1 MTASL
6 GHVLAQIQRWTS
18 PRLQEFSDA
27 VLLERFVQHRDES
40 AFAALVARHGQMVLR
55 SCRRVLNDEHE
66 AEDAFQATFLI
77 LARQA
82 RTLRQ
87 AGALPGFL
95 HSVARR
101 VALKARAKTAAR
113 AGQSFLAEELPDA
126 HSDPLERLTARELLT
141 ALDEEVGRLPA
152 PQRSAVVLCCLE
164 GRTQEEAARLLGWT
178 SGSLR
183 GHLERGRNRLQAR
196 LRRRG
201 IALSSTLAIV
211 AVSRG
216 EAVSGMLI
224 QSAVQAA
231 LSGGCGSAA
240 ALAHSVLQTMFWPKL
255 AGVILVTLTIA
266 LAVSTTAALVYR
278 GLIEEFPE
286 NKQPPVAAAPKDP
299 GAGNPQVRTD
309 ALGDPLPDGALH
321 RLGTLRFRCCWGIG
335 NLLPTPDGKTLI
347 SKEATR
353 TVSVWDLATGKLI
366 REFPGSL
373 FGDRFIA
380 LSRDGKLVAI
390 GHRESIILW
399 DWASGKEIRRLAQP
413 DATGVAFSP
422 DGKIVAAAGYG
433 ADSDQIHLWELSSG
447 KKNAKLP
454 WERGNVYSAV
464 RIAYTPDGKTLIA
477 GQCFDSKVG
486 LWDVASGKKRQELDA
501 KAGSIFSL
509 ALSPDGAT
517 LATGSR
523 QGGVPLWDVKTGRL
537 IRTLPAASER
547 ACTDVAFS
555 PNGKSLAAVESD
567 SYSSNFKDRNCI
579 SIWDI
584 ATGKKLSQFKGGSQL
599 GNIAYS
605 RDGKTLILASG
616 AIRLLDAATGKEVGP
631 TAGSRVYLGPGW
643 SSNMLSADGSVLAYL
658 RQSDVRLWEAKA
670 SREVRAIEIRFWDME
685 ASREIRNAIE
695 FDCFFGYI
703 MFALAPDGRTI
714 AVSDDQYAINLW
726 DIRSG
731 KLLRCLQQGKKGI
744 PNAYALA
751 FSPDGRRLASA
762 DPEAAGVRL
771 WDVVTGKLIRRLPL
785 MKAADPRE
793 GNTWI
798 GPGPI
803 IFSPDSRLLAAS
815 GMTSAGGD
823 EVRIWDVATGKDLP
837 QLTRAMNAPTKED
850 IPRVPPGSGP
860 DKIVISKVVFSPNGT
875 MLAKNG
881 RPKPISIWESASGR
895 QRLLL
900 KGHEDSTVCVAFA
913 PDGRTLASASWDNT
927 IRLWDLRTGRELR
940 KLTGHRGKA
949 NSLAFSADGKILVS
963 SGEDT
968 TILFW
973 DVADITGRKI
983 PHAAPLAKQE
993 WQALWEDLASD
1004 DAAKAYAAMVRM
1016 TADAPTTIAA
1026 LKERLRPLRP
1036 ADPERLARLF
1046 QELDSDEFAVREA
1059 ASRDLEKL
1067 GDVVGPAVRKMLA
1080 RADLSL
1086 ELRRRVE
1093 TIAASLDDISGARLR
1108 PLRAIEVLEM
1118 LGTAEA
1124 VALLKELA
1132 AGASGSRFTEQAK
1145 AALQRL
1151 ANAASGTSPKG
1162 G

>member
-18 PRLQEFSDA
+18 PRLQELSDT

-87 AGALPGFL
+87 ADALPGFL

-113 AGQSFLAEELPDA
+113 AGQSPFIEELPDA

-141 ALDEEVGRLPA
+141 ALDEEVTRLPA
-152 PQRSAVVLCCLE
+152 AQRSAVVLCCLE

-178 SGSLR
+178 AGSLR

-201 IALSSTLAIV
+201 ITIAAALAVV

-216 EAVSGMLI
+216 EAASGVLVQNAI
-224 QSAVQAA
+224 QAA
-231 LSGGCGSAA
+231 LNGGSGSAA
-240 ALAHSVLQTMFWPKL
+240 ALAHSVLQTMFWPRF
-255 AGVILVTLTIA
+255 AGMMAITLTIA
-266 LAVSTTAALVYR
+266 LAASTTAALVYR
-278 GLIEEFPE
+278 GSIAEPSED
-286 NKQPPVAAAPKDP
+286 KQRPVAAAPKDP
-299 GAGNPQVRTD
+299 GAGKPQVRTD
-309 ALGDPLPDGALH
+309 ALGDPPPEGVIR
-321 RLGTLRFRCCWGIG
+321 RLGTLRFRYGWGIY

-347 SKEATR
+347 SNEAGG
-353 TVSVWDLATGKLI
+353 TVSVWDLATGKVW
-366 REFPGSL
+366 RRFHGHL
-373 FGDRFIA
+373 FGQRYMA
-380 LSRDGKLVAI
+380 LSPDGKHVAI
-390 GHRESIILW
+390 CNREAIILW
-399 DWASGKEIRRLAQP
+399 ELASGKEVRRLAQA
-413 DATGVAFSP
+413 DASGVAFSP
-422 DGKIVAAAGYG
+422 DRKVLAAASYG
-433 ADSDQIHLWELSSG
+433 PDIHLWDLVSG
-447 KKNAKLP
+447 KKIGKLA
-454 WERGNVYSAV
+454 WECGNETSSPLLVYS
-464 RIAYTPDGKTLIA
+464 PDGKTLIA
-477 GQCFDSKVG
+477 GRWFDSKIG
-486 LWDVASGKKRQELDA
+486 LWEVASGKKRNELDA
-501 KAGSIFSL
+501 KAGPIFSL
-509 ALSPDGAT
+509 ALSPDGAI

-523 QGGVPLWDVKTGRL
+523 QGGVPFWEVKTGRL

-567 SYSSNFKDRNCI
+567 AFSSNFKDRNSI
-579 SIWDI
+579 SIWDL
-584 ATGKKLSQFKGGSQL
+584 ATSKEVSRFKGGSKL
-599 GNIAYS
+599 EKIVYS

-631 TAGSRVYLGPGW
+631 TAGSLVYLGPGW
-643 SSNMLSADGSVLAYL
+643 SCNMLSADGSVLAYL
-658 RQSDVRLWEAKA
+658 RQSDVRLWEAN
-670 SREVRAIEIRFWDME
+670 SRSDVSAVELRFWDMKE
-685 ASREIRNAIE
+685 NREINNPIE
-695 FDCFFGYI
+695 FDCFLGYI
-703 MFALAPDGRTI
+703 RHALAPDGRTV
-714 AVSDDQYAINLW
+714 AVSDAQCAINLW
-726 DIRSG
+726 DVRSG

-751 FSPDGRRLASA
+751 FSPDGRTLASA
-762 DPEAAGVRL
+762 DPKAAGVRL

-785 MKAADPRE
+785 MKADDPRE

-823 EVRIWDVATGKDLP
+823 EVRIWEVATGKDLP

-850 IPRVPPGSGP
+850 IPTVPPGSGP
-860 DKIVISKVVFSPNGT
+860 DKIVVSKVVFSPNGR
-875 MLAKNG
+875 MLAKDG
-881 RPKPISIWESASGR
+881 RPKSISIWETVSGQ
-895 QRLLL
+895 QRILL
-900 KGHEDSTVCVAFA
+900 KGHEDSTVCIAFA

-963 SGEDT
+963 AGDDT

-973 DVADITGRKI
+973 DVADITGRKN
-983 PHAAPLAKQE
+983 PHTAQLAERE
-993 WQALWEDLASD
+993 WQALWEDLAAD
-1004 DAAKAYAAMVRM
+1004 DAAKTYTAMVRM
-1016 TADAPTTIAA
+1016 TADAPKTVAA
-1026 LKERLRPLRP
+1026 LKERLRPVRP
-1036 ADPERLARLF
+1036 VDPERLARLF
-1046 QELDSDEFAVREA
+1046 KELDSDEFAVREA
-1059 ASRDLEKL
+1059 ANRELEKL
-1067 GDVVGPAVRKMLA
+1067 GDVVGSAVQKMLA

-1086 ELRRRVE
+1086 ELRRRLDA
-1093 TIAASLDDISGARLR
+1093 IAASLEAISRVRLR
-1108 PLRAIEVLEM
+1108 SLRAIEVLEM
-1118 LGTAEA
+1118 VGTAEA
-1124 VALLKELA
+1124 RELLKDLA
-1132 AGASGSRFTEQAK
+1132 TGASGARLTEQSK
-1145 AALQRL
+1145 AALERL
-1151 ANAASGTSPKG
+1151 MKRRK
-1162 G
+1162 